1 MSTKTLHLP
10 HDGIDEALWAA
21 YRRKDKAAV
30 MGHLFRRILVRI
42 SRSTSF
48 PQIVINTGPKNGFAV
63 NRVRREPMRISG
75 ALSKIPGRDIR

>member
-30 MGHLFRRILVRI
+30 MGHLFRRILVQI

-48 PQIVINTGPKNGFAV
+48 PQIVINTGPTRGCAV
-63 NRVRREPMRISG
+63 NRVRSP
-75 ALSKIPGRDIR
+75 ALKDSYASVLGR

>member
-1 MSTKTLHLP
+1 MITKTLHLP

-21 YRRKDKAAV
+21 YRSEDKSAV

-48 PQIVINTGPKNGFAV
+48 PQIVVRGGPARGSAV
-63 NRVRREPMRISG
+63 NRVRSP
-75 ALSKIPGRDIR
+75 ALKDSSASVLAR